1 MDSLKISRKNADHIR
16 DVMTGV
22 QHEVVGAIIGL
33 TGIEEDCKRGELFLV
48 LNLI

>member
-1 MDSLKISRKNADHIR
+1 MDSNISKKNADHIR

-33 TGIEEDCKRGELFLV
+33 TGIKEDCIRGELFSV
-48 LNLI
+48 LNFI